1 MNTKKSILKDK
12 AKLNLCID
20 FVLFLLLAAMAGI
33 GLLIKYVLISGE
45 SRNLIYG
52 DGINLLL
59 WGLDRHEWG
68 TIHLIISL
76 VFIFFLVLHVIFHWS
91 MILCLLR
98 RLIPNRIGRIA
109 FSTIITV
116 LATLLFVFAFLIT
129 PTQVYHEHNFRNRTN
144 NTSPLI
150 GEQELTPSP
159 EISDEAVTREEQRDK
174 ETKHKEEKVHK
185 HKNQTIEEEYEVQG
199 TYTLDYVAD
208 KYNIPSTYLCNELN
222 IPQNLTSQRLGRLRK
237 KYNFAMSD
245 VSRAISSYKNQS
257 QQ

>member
-1 MNTKKSILKDK
+1 MNTNKSILKDK

-76 VFIFFLVLHVIFHWS
+76 VFIFFLVLHVIFHWG

-116 LATLLFVFAFLIT
+116 LGILLFFFAFLIT
-129 PTQVYHEHNFRNRTN
+129 PTQVYHKHNFRNRTN
-144 NTSPLI
+144 NASPLI
-150 GEQELTPSP
+150 NEQELSPTPT
-159 EISDEAVTREEQRDK
+159 IIDEEVTHEEQK
-174 ETKHKEEKVHK
+174 AKKTEHKGGKIYQ
-185 HKNQTIEEEYEVQG
+185 HKNRTIEEEYEVQG
-199 TYTLDYVAD
+199 TYTLDYVAE
-208 KYNIPSTYLCNELN
+208 KYNVSCLYLCNELN
-222 IPQNLTSQRLGRLRK
+222 IPQNLSSQRLGRLRK
-237 KYNFAMSD
+237 RYNFAMTD
-245 VSRAISSYKNQS
+245 VSRAIASYKKQR